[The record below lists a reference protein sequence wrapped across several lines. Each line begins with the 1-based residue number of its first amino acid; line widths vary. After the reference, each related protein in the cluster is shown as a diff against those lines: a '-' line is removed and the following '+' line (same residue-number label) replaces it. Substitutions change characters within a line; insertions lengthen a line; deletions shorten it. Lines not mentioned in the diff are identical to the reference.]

1 MAAGFVALAIAAAV
15 IAFLALGEYTRK
27 ERVVGQ
33 LVLSQQSIKQYS
45 PNVGTVSRRL
55 VAEGAIIRRGDP
67 LFRVD
72 IDRIIG
78 DRVDAAQATML
89 RGIESRRANL
99 LNEQL
104 LTRRVLSE
112 DEATIRRKL
121 KSQREQLAQLDR
133 EIAAQ
138 TRRLELNTENL
149 ERTRG
154 LARQE
159 IVSAVEL
166 HDKEQ
171 ENLNLRILLDA
182 GRRSRT
188 GLQNDVAASEAD
200 LRNSPL
206 KAQTQLSVLERS
218 VRELERQS
226 RGHRVQA
233 RARGR
238 RLD

>member
-1 MAAGFVALAIAAAV
+1 MKRPEEAAGALPTAALAAAVASPEEAAPSSLFRPEALEARHRHAMGEILLSRPAGQWLLVFVALAIAAAV

-33 LVLSQQSIKQYS
+33 LVLSQQSIKQYA
-45 PNVGTVSRRL
+45 PNVGTVSRLGL

-72 IDRIIG
+72 VDRIIG
-78 DRVDAAQATML
+78 DRVDAQAAIL

-138 TRRLELNTENL
+138 SRRLELNTENL

-154 LARQE
+154 LAQQE

-171 ENLNLRILLDA
+171 ENLNLRILLDS
-182 GRRSRT
+182 G
-188 GLQNDVAASEAD
+188 G
-200 LRNSPL
+200 
-206 KAQTQLSVLERS
+206 
-218 VRELERQS
+218 
-226 RGHRVQA
+226 
-233 RARGR
+233 
-238 RLD
+238 